1 MKHLAK
7 KNWSLFVPARIR
19 ALNYERELRLDK
31 IKECS
36 FLKEENAKLFDLVV
50 KQRMALETMKEGHA
64 KDMAE
69 MTESLRKAHA
79 KLSAVEAER
88 DRYRDALRR
97 AFPKKEASA

>member
-36 FLKEENAKLFDLVV
+36 FLK
-50 KQRMALETMKEGHA
+50 
-64 KDMAE
+64 
-69 MTESLRKAHA
+69 
-79 KLSAVEAER
+79 
-88 DRYRDALRR
+88 
-97 AFPKKEASA
+97 